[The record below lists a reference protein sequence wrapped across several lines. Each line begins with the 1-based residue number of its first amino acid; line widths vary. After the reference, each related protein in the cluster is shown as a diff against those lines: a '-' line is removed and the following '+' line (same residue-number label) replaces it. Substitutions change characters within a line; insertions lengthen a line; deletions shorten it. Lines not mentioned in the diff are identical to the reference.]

1 MRERPTFVFNPA
13 FGIKRLR
20 ALPDGRVFAEVRPT
34 LLVPIEDVALSPDL
48 ARFLDLPVNREEISI
63 ISSFNETNP
72 DSFAGLLDAGGERVQ
87 NFASILDARGNISLD
102 AFRDRVVLVIGH
114 IEDDSFILESAGNG
128 KSASM
133 PLSSM
138 AEAAR
143 NSNTTVFYLGC
154 NSFDVSQKTGFA
166 AKVRDLEIF
175 AGMRR
180 ALDARSYIDL
190 AAAFG
195 TIDNPFIL
203 TANSMNAEV
212 GKAILTMQRLHKNE
226 GLVAGGS
233 YSLRL
238 VANIE
243 VVEAA
248 YWEWLRVGGFWY
260 ALGLIAGLLQVGRV
274 WALFAR
280 AFPVLPHL
288 DLHPGRYYAGAVLR
302 AVIFLVVSPVAVAFA
317 LFWILLSG
325 GWSNRESV
333 VYATFYGIFHP
344 RDAGVHS
351 VGRGPLYALV
361 RRCRDGFPGRVC
373 VDNRVGRSV
382 LAYNRLL
389 ARGRSAAASY
399 RRRPNY
405 SLHRDRAASEEPFH
419 SVGRRALCRAGP
431 LLRKACGA
439 DAGRDL
445 CPRRRL
451 IKAKP
456 RDDGQDKLNR
466 GVDRPKRSRGA
477 RIVEAPFSQE
487 REPVR

>member
-1 MRERPTFVFNPA
+1 LDSQSGFGELPGLSRIVRERPTFVFNPA

-344 RDAGVHS
+344 RDAVFTAS
-351 VGRGPLYALV
+351 VAGLYMLSFAAVGTVFLVGFVLIIGLDEAYWLTIGSLPAGGLLQLLIAVAQIILCIAIGLRAKNRFTAWVDVLFAGLV
-361 RRCRDGFPGRVC
+361 RCFAK
-373 VDNRVGRSV
+373 
-382 LAYNRLL
+382 LA
-389 ARGRSAAASY
+389 
-399 RRRPNY
+399 
-405 SLHRDRAASEEPFH
+405 
-419 SVGRRALCRAGP
+419 ALTRAGT
-431 LLRKACGA
+431 
-439 DAGRDL
+439 
-445 CPRRRL
+445 
-451 IKAKP
+451 
-456 RDDGQDKLNR
+456 
-466 GVDRPKRSRGA
+466 S
-477 RIVEAPFSQE
+477 APAE
-487 REPVR
+487 G